1 MEKRCPCC
9 GKTFECRHNDILSCQ
24 CTQIHLSTKELAYI
38 DALYPGCLCLQCL
51 KDLKASFYKQ
61 GLDEIEE
68 LLTPNKWE

>member
-9 GKTFECRHNDILSCQ
+9 GKTFECRHHDILSCQ
-24 CTQIHLSTKELAYI
+24 CTQIHLSAKELAYI

-51 KDLKASFYKQ
+51 KDLKTSFYKQ

-68 LLTPNKWE
+68 LLTPNKSE